1 MQSPNVVH
9 VDPLIP
15 FMEAL
20 PMMGMRLSKGYGAVR
35 AGQLAIVRNGR
46 RTFVRA
52 SEVERYIASLESGTE
67 KRAA

>member
-15 FMEAL
+15 FQDAL
-20 PMMGMRLSKGYGAVR
+20 PMIGVRLSKGYVEVREGRLAV
-35 AGQLAIVRNGR
+35 VRNGR

-52 SEVERYIASLESGTE
+52 SEVQRYIAALE
-67 KRAA
+67 AASQQEAA